1 MGGAVSGPASA
12 TSHFRVA
19 FRVLPPARRE
29 GLAAVYAFCRGAD
42 DAVDEAAG
50 PGDARARLAE
60 VRRQLDDAFAGR
72 TDDPSVAPLVRAI
85 AAFSLPRK
93 PFDDLLEGVTWD
105 LEGRR
110 YADAEAL
117 TEYCRRVAST
127 VGLLCVRVFGCE
139 GAGADAYAVE
149 LGVALQWTNILRDV
163 GEDLARDRIYL
174 PADAL
179 GRHGISEEGLRRR
192 DAAARRGMDA
202 LVREEATC
210 ARKRFDG
217 AQALLPDVDRR
228 RLLAARIMAAVYRAL
243 LAKVERAGSG
253 VLDRSPRVPAAQRAL
268 IALGLLLGDR
278 MGRRG

>member
-1 MGGAVSGPASA
+1 MGGAVSESVPA

-29 GLAAVYAFCRGAD
+29 GIAAVYAFCRRAD

-50 PGDARARLAE
+50 PDDARARLAK
-60 VRRQLDDAFAGR
+60 VRRQLDDAFALR
-72 TDDPSVAPLVRAI
+72 ADDPSVAPLVRTI

-110 YADAEAL
+110 YADAGEL

-163 GEDLARDRIYL
+163 GEDLARGRVYL

-179 GRHGISEEGLRRR
+179 GRHGLSEEGLGRR

-202 LVREEATC
+202 LVREQAAY
-210 ARKRFDG
+210 ARKRFEG
-217 AQALLPDVDRR
+217 ADALLPDADRR
-228 RLLAARIMAAVYRAL
+228 RLLAARIMTAVYRAL

-253 VLDRSPRVPAAQRAL
+253 VLDHSPRVPAVRRGVL
-268 IALGLLLGDR
+268 ALGLLLGDR
-278 MGRRG
+278 LGRRA